1 MLHHEREEREGEA
14 IVIREWQ
21 ESGKGFFQRKIELE
35 ALHGKDS

>member
-1 MLHHEREEREGEA
+1 MSASHAVSTSGEA

-21 ESGKGFFQRKIELE
+21 ESGKGFFQREIELE